1 MSSPLT
7 DWTSNGIPFVRNRPL
22 HIMIYAFVAYFGLMA
37 ISPVN
42 RMQWVAECAPL
53 LAVIAALVLTYRRY
67 RFSNLSYLLMLVFFS
82 LHVVAAH
89 YTYEG
94 TPFEHWLKPLFHTKR
109 SSYDRVVHFFFGLLI
124 SYPIRELLENRMK
137 FRRLWSYVL
146 PVVFIAGFSGFF
158 EIAEW
163 LAAAIAGKGG
173 EERFIGMQGD
183 IFDTQK
189 DMAVAWVGV
198 LVATATYFLFNC
210 NQKRS

>member
-1 MSSPLT
+1 MSVPHSR
-7 DWTSNGIPFVRNRPL
+7 WTSNDIPFTRNRPL
-22 HIMIYAFVAYFGLMA
+22 QIMIGVFVAYFGIMA
-37 ISPVN
+37 IAPVK
-42 RMQWVAECAPL
+42 RLQWLAECTPL
-53 LAVIAALVLTYRRY
+53 LAVIAVLVFTYRRY
-67 RFSNLSYLLMLVFFS
+67 RFSNLSYLMMLILFS

-124 SYPIRELLENRMK
+124 PYPIRELLKNKMK
-137 FRRLWSYVL
+137 FHRAWSYIL
-146 PVVFIAGFSGFF
+146 PVVFIAGISCVF
-158 EIAEW
+158 EIVEW
-163 LAAAIAGKGG
+163 VAAAIAGKGG
-173 EERFIGMQGD
+173 EARFIGLQGD

-198 LVATATYFLFNC
+198 LVATAAYFLFNC